1 MSDLIRREDV
11 LEALLG
17 WGTDPTDGEIEYTV
31 NSIPTAEPLVYVKKG
46 TLTVQMPTIKEAKA
60 IDKIVVYADTYK
72 QEYYMPLPKVGKWEE
87 CKVVDIEDTT
97 ITEVQS
103 AFCPICRKYH
113 TTPYMYYFDYFNYCP
128 NCGAKMERSE

>member
-11 LEALLG
+11 MRLAESGKLLSG
-17 WGTDPTDGEIEYTV
+17 SYGERAKDIIKG
-31 NSIPTAEPLVYVKKG
+31 IPSAEPKEYVKGG

-72 QEYYMPLPKVGKWEE
+72 QEYYKPKVGRNTKAKTPTLFGCSVCGWE
-87 CKVVDIEDTT
+87 CWDTVPCD
-97 ITEVQS
+97 TE
-103 AFCPICRKYH
+103 
-113 TTPYMYYFDYFNYCP
+113 TFNYCP